1 MWDKTEATDEYQCGS
16 LNMLGP
22 ESGAIRKFDLVGV
35 GVALLEEMSLWG
47 WFLRPS
53 SCLPLDKVA
62 EYSVPFRAP

>member
-35 GVALLEEMSLWG
+35 GVALLEEMSL
-47 WFLRPS
+47 
-53 SCLPLDKVA
+53 
-62 EYSVPFRAP
+62 